1 MTFPTNFRTNVASF
15 FGHLALTSSAN
26 YVVLAIAAR
35 QLDAKDIAH
44 FVTLAAWINGASLA
58 ILIPVEQIAPRWVQD
73 GHSTRTIALKAAS
86 LGGAAAL
93 TAFILNSIFSNQ
105 SMSFPDAIY
114 AVGALAFNITRSTL
128 VGSGKLKQLSIYS
141 FAYFLCILVGLG
153 VIFSANLWTIQNL
166 EITVGLAGVVAS
178 APHLSRALSGNS
190 PGNLTAPKDF
200 HLVFSGMGNNLAG
213 MLFLHGPLLF
223 AAFRNAPPTEI
234 VLYVALS
241 NLARLLLYPLQA
253 FVPALTGRIYSMR
266 NQGQYS
272 MLLRMQ
278 WQTTSLLLLGVPLLT
293 GFFALSASTLA
304 SLTLGS
310 TYGVS
315 SAFAA
320 LIAFTEVVG
329 LLSAIPLLMS
339 VAFGHSRLLLGSS
352 GAGLLL
358 FLTVSFLPGDPTA
371 LMIFCRLAPLSL
383 ISVVVNSSMLQTLR
397 RHARGAP
404 Y

>member
-1 MTFPTNFRTNVASF
+1 MSFTTGFRTNVVSF
-15 FGHLALTSSAN
+15 FGYLAFTSLAN
-26 YVVLAIAAR
+26 YLVLATAAR
-35 QLDAKDIAH
+35 QLDANRLAH
-44 FVTLAAWINGASLA
+44 FVTLTAFVNGSTLA
-58 ILIPVEQIAPRWVQD
+58 ILIPLEQVAPRWVQA
-73 GHSTRTIALKAAS
+73 GHSTQSIVLRAAS
-86 LGGAAAL
+86 LGVPAAL
-93 TAFILNSIFSNQ
+93 TALLLNSTLSDQ
-105 SMSFPDAIY
+105 SMPFPDAIY
-114 AVGALAFNITRSTL
+114 AFGALAFNITRSTL

-153 VIFSANLWTIQNL
+153 VLFSANLWTIQNL
-166 EITVGLAGVVAS
+166 VVTVGLAGVVTS
-178 APHLSRALSGNS
+178 APHLSRSLLGGSRGNI
-190 PGNLTAPKDF
+190 TAPTDF
-200 HLVFSGMGNNLAG
+200 HLLFSGMGNNLAG

-266 NQGQYS
+266 NKGQYS

-329 LLSAIPLLMS
+329 LLSTIPLLMS

-352 GAGLLL
+352 GSGLLI
-358 FLTVSFLPGDPTA
+358 FFTVSFLPGDPTA

-383 ISVVVNSSMLQTLR
+383 ISVVVNISIIQTLKS
-397 RHARGAP
+397 HARGAP

>member
-1 MTFPTNFRTNVASF
+1 MALTTSFRNNVISF
-15 FGHLALTSSAN
+15 FGHLAFTSLAN
-26 YVVLAIAAR
+26 YLVLATAAR
-35 QLDAKDIAH
+35 QLDANSLAH
-44 FVTLAAWINGASLA
+44 FVTLTAFVNGSTLA
-58 ILIPVEQIAPRWVQD
+58 ILIPLEQVAPRWVQA
-73 GHSTRTIALKAAS
+73 GHGTQSIVLRAAS
-86 LGGAAAL
+86 LGVPAAL
-93 TAFILNSIFSNQ
+93 MALLINSILSDQ
-105 SMSFPDAIY
+105 SMPFPDAIY
-114 AVGALAFNITRSTL
+114 AFGALAFNITRSTL

-153 VIFSANLWTIQNL
+153 VLFSANLWTIQNL

-190 PGNLTAPKDF
+190 QGNLIAPKDF

-266 NQGQYS
+266 NKGQYS

-383 ISVVVNSSMLQTLR
+383 ISVVVNSSMLQMLK

>member
-1 MTFPTNFRTNVASF
+1 MSFTTGFRNNVVSF
-15 FGHLALTSSAN
+15 FGHLAFTSLAS
-26 YVVLAIAAR
+26 YLVLATAAR

-44 FVTLAAWINGASLA
+44 FVTLSAWINGASLA
-58 ILIPVEQIAPRWVQD
+58 ILISVEQVAPRWVRD

-93 TAFILNSIFSNQ
+93 TAFILNSIFSDR
-105 SMSFPDAIY
+105 SMPFPDAIY
-114 AVGALAFNITRSTL
+114 ALGALAFNITRSTL

-266 NQGQYS
+266 NKGQYS

-383 ISVVVNSSMLQTLR
+383 ISVVVNSSMLQMLK

>member
-15 FGHLALTSSAN
+15 FGHLAFTSSAN

-213 MLFLHGPLLF
+213 MLFLHGPLYF

-234 VLYVALS
+234 VLYVAL
-241 NLARLLLYPLQA
+241 
-253 FVPALTGRIYSMR
+253 
-266 NQGQYS
+266 
-272 MLLRMQ
+272 
-278 WQTTSLLLLGVPLLT
+278 
-293 GFFALSASTLA
+293 
-304 SLTLGS
+304 
-310 TYGVS
+310 
-315 SAFAA
+315 
-320 LIAFTEVVG
+320 
-329 LLSAIPLLMS
+329 
-339 VAFGHSRLLLGSS
+339 
-352 GAGLLL
+352 
-358 FLTVSFLPGDPTA
+358 
-371 LMIFCRLAPLSL
+371 
-383 ISVVVNSSMLQTLR
+383 
-397 RHARGAP
+397 
-404 Y
+404 